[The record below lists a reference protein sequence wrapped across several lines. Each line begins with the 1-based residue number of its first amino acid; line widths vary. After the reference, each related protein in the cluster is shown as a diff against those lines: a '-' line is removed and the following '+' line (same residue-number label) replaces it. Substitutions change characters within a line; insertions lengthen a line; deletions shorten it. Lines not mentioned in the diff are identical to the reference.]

1 MRIGVVL
8 MQIKRKIMLWLVD
21 TLCVS
26 AATNQQ
32 LKEIARTVLILIVKI

>member
-1 MRIGVVL
+1 M
-8 MQIKRKIMLWLVD
+8 IKRKIMLWLVD

-32 LKEIARTVLILIVKI
+32 LKELARVILMLTVKI

>member
-1 MRIGVVL
+1 
-8 MQIKRKIMLWLVD
+8 MQIKKKIMLWLVD

-32 LKEIARTVLILIVKI
+32 LKEIARTLLILVVKI

>member
-1 MRIGVVL
+1 

-32 LKEIARTVLILIVKI
+32 LKEIVRTILVLVVKI

>member
-1 MRIGVVL
+1 
-8 MQIKRKIMLWLVD
+8 MQIKKKIMLWLVD

-32 LKEIARTVLILIVKI
+32 LKEMARTLLILTVKI

>member
-1 MRIGVVL
+1 
-8 MQIKRKIMLWLVD
+8 MQIKRKIILWLVD

-32 LKEIARTVLILIVKI
+32 LKEIARTLLILAVKI

>member
-1 MRIGVVL
+1 M
-8 MQIKRKIMLWLVD
+8 IKRKIMLWLVD

-32 LKEIARTVLILIVKI
+32 LKEIARTLLILAVKI

>member
-1 MRIGVVL
+1 M
-8 MQIKRKIMLWLVD
+8 IKRKIMLWLVD

-32 LKEIARTVLILIVKI
+32 LKEMARTLLILTVKI

>member
-1 MRIGVVL
+1 
-8 MQIKRKIMLWLVD
+8 MQIKRKIMVWLVD

-32 LKEIARTVLILIVKI
+32 LKEIARVVLLLVVKI

>member
-1 MRIGVVL
+1 
-8 MQIKRKIMLWLVD
+8 MQIKKKIMLWLVD

-32 LKEIARTVLILIVKI
+32 LKEIARTLLILAVKI

>member
-1 MRIGVVL
+1 

-32 LKEIARTVLILIVKI
+32 LREIARTLLILVVKI

>member
-1 MRIGVVL
+1 M
-8 MQIKRKIMLWLVD
+8 KRRIMLWLVD

-32 LKEIARTVLILIVKI
+32 LKELARVLLVLIVKI

>member
-1 MRIGVVL
+1 M
-8 MQIKRKIMLWLVD
+8 KRKIMLWLID

-32 LKEIARTVLILIVKI
+32 LRELARVILLLVVKI